1 MKYVYV
7 AHPCVGF
14 TLLFDHIVKKLLY
27 FIYCSSDHTL
37 PLSVLLFRFC
47 EEVFHGPLS
56 VQEQWITHLQKH
68 ILSLGYKGKASPPA
82 APVEAPALVHP
93 VAV

>member
-1 MKYVYV
+1 MNDKMNIV
-7 AHPCVGF
+7 HSH
-14 TLLFDHIVKKLLY
+14 TQRSLLFNHNVMKSLY
-27 FIYCSSDHTL
+27 LMNKISCVS
-37 PLSVLLFRFC
+37 PVLLFRFC

-56 VQEQWITHLQKH
+56 IQEQWITHLQKH

-82 APVEAPALVHP
+82 APVAASALVHP

>member
-1 MKYVYV
+1 MHTVV
-7 AHPCVGF
+7 CSAV
-14 TLLFDHIVKKLLY
+14 TLTLPSL
-27 FIYCSSDHTL
+27 L
-37 PLSVLLFRFC
+37 PLSRFC

-56 VQEQWITHLQKH
+56 VQGQWITHLQKH

-82 APVEAPALVHP
+82 APVAAQVAAPVAPPVAAPVAAPALVHP

>member
-1 MKYVYV
+1 MQALKKMNRKWSWFPLKKSLCSYPF
-7 AHPCVGF
+7 HPSCGF
-14 TLLFDHIVKKLLY
+14 
-27 FIYCSSDHTL
+27 L
-37 PLSVLLFRFC
+37 PRFC

-56 VQEQWITHLQKH
+56 VQEQWIAHLQKH

-82 APVEAPALVHP
+82 APVETPALVPP

>member
-1 MKYVYV
+1 MLPKPPLTQLVKVVGKVYSLK
-7 AHPCVGF
+7 C
-14 TLLFDHIVKKLLY
+14 
-27 FIYCSSDHTL
+27 
-37 PLSVLLFRFC
+37 RFC

-56 VQEQWITHLQKH
+56 VQEQWIAHLQKH

-82 APVEAPALVHP
+82 APVETPVEAPVEEAPAPVEEAPVETPALVPP

>member
-7 AHPCVGF
+7 AHPYMGL
-14 TLLFDHIVKKLLY
+14 TLLFDFTLSRNCCTLLLQ
-27 FIYCSSDHTL
+27 FRSHS

-47 EEVFHGPLS
+47 DEVFHGPLS

-82 APVEAPALVHP
+82 APVEAPALVQP